1 MFFGLIVTLFTNH
14 RRTVQ
19 FFLQEKKK
27 DRVKTEVL
35 RVCNVLL
42 VQFLSDRSIIG
53 DLSTETDCYLKEF
66 WLKRFLILIVP
77 VVARSKDGSKNS
89 TIYNVFK
96 NDLKVKNEGVFGN
109 FNDCIEI

>member
-27 DRVKTEVL
+27 EKESKQTFKREVL
-35 RVCNVLL
+35 RACNVLL

-53 DLSTETDCYLKEF
+53 GLSTETDCLLSEG
-66 WLKRFLILIVP
+66 ILVEK
-77 VVARSKDGSKNS
+77 VFNTNRSSGS
-89 TIYNVFK
+89 
-96 NDLKVKNEGVFGN
+96 
-109 FNDCIEI
+109 

>member
-35 RVCNVLL
+35 RACNVLL

-53 DLSTETDCYLKEF
+53 GLSTETDCQLSEG
-66 WLKRFLILIVP
+66 ILVEK
-77 VVARSKDGSKNS
+77 VFNTNRSSGS
-89 TIYNVFK
+89 
-96 NDLKVKNEGVFGN
+96 
-109 FNDCIEI
+109 